1 MKGIIF
7 NLLSESVIQEF
18 GENTWDDLL
27 DAAGLDGAYTS
38 LGNYDDAEIF
48 KLVGVA
54 SEKLKLP
61 PDEVLRW
68 FGRTSMP
75 LLQKRYPGFFAPHD
89 NTRSFA
95 LTLNDIIHPE
105 VRKLYPGAITPV
117 FDFDNSNPEELVM
130 GYQSARKLCAL
141 AEGFLAGA
149 AEHYGERLD
158 FQQPCCM
165 NRGDQKC
172 VFNLKFA
179 KLME

>member
-61 PDEVLRW
+61 PDEVLR
-68 FGRTSMP
+68 
-75 LLQKRYPGFFAPHD
+75 
-89 NTRSFA
+89 
-95 LTLNDIIHPE
+95 
-105 VRKLYPGAITPV
+105 
-117 FDFDNSNPEELVM
+117 
-130 GYQSARKLCAL
+130 
-141 AEGFLAGA
+141 
-149 AEHYGERLD
+149 
-158 FQQPCCM
+158 
-165 NRGDQKC
+165 
-172 VFNLKFA
+172 
-179 KLME
+179 